1 MSHNT
6 SHGWIK
12 LHRSL
17 LEHPLWLNSTNEQR
31 VILVTL
37 LMLANHAEKKWE
49 WQGRPYTC
57 KPGQLIT
64 SLESLRKKCGPDMT
78 LRQVRTALT
87 RLEKMEF
94 LTRRASHHN
103 TQITI
108 CNWERYQQENCED
121 VKEDVKFVSNACPT
135 DVQRVTTNK
144 NDKECKNERTPLT
157 PPEGGSGG
165 EFSSKGKQ
173 GLSPGALKLLRD
185 AGMKPEDVLGEDDE

>member
-37 LMLANHAEKKWE
+37 LMLANHTEKKWE

-64 SLESLRKKCGPDMT
+64 SQESLRKKCSRRISRRQIQIALKRFEDMNFIEPT
-78 LRQVRTALT
+78 GNQ
-87 RLEKMEF
+87 EGIE
-94 LTRRASHHN
+94 RA
-103 TQITI
+103 
-108 CNWERYQQENCED
+108 
-121 VKEDVKFVSNACPT
+121 
-135 DVQRVTTNK
+135 TNK
-144 NDKECKNERTPLT
+144 NDKECKNERTPYIPQT
-157 PPEGGSGG
+157 GEGGVSEGALRLLRMV
-165 EFSSKGKQ
+165 
-173 GLSPGALKLLRD
+173 GLSPQQTG
-185 AGMKPEDVLGEDDE
+185 GSQDE